1 MKKRL
6 AIALVMVLALS
17 LLTACGG
24 GNSNTPS
31 GGNSRISTPPANNTP
46 SDTTSGSDNTPSN
59 TPDNSP
65 SSTPS
70 GADLINEWPKAIY
83 DPYNIPAY
91 TDGKIVC
98 VDESPYSI
106 PSANTAIE
114 GSTVHIADASFDR
127 LIAYVKDLRA
137 ADIGTVLDSAIE
149 FLEEKEDDSGFVSF
163 TLSDGKMLQ
172 ISWWGYQDQQDFYL
186 DGALEQVKYT
196 YNVGISIQE

>member
-1 MKKRL
+1 MKKML
-6 AIALVMVLALS
+6 ALALVMVLALS

-24 GNSNTPS
+24 GGGNSSTPS
-31 GGNSRISTPPANNTP
+31 GGNNSTSTPPASNTP
-46 SDTTSGSDNTPSN
+46 SSTPPGNDNTPS
-59 TPDNSP
+59 
-65 SSTPS
+65 STPN
-70 GADLINEWPKAIY
+70 GADLVNEWPKAIY

-114 GSTVHIADASFDR
+114 GSTVHIADASFDK

-149 FLEEKEDDSGFVSF
+149 FLEEKEDDSGSVSF
-163 TLSDGKMLQ
+163 TLSDGKMLH

-196 YNVGISIQE
+196 YNVGIFIYE